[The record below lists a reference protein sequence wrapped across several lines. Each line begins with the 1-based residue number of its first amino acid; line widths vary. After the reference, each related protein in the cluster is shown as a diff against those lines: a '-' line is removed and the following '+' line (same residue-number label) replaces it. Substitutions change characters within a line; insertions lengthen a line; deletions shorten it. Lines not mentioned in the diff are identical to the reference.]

1 MLKINRLKIQI
12 KTPKREY
19 GFDEIFK
26 SGLNF
31 VASDNNTRGKS
42 SILIAI
48 YYCLGLEEIIG
59 GVNEKVLTSV
69 YKSAI
74 EDGTD
79 TWPVLE
85 SSIFL
90 EISNGSET
98 ITIFRA
104 AKMENRDSKLVTVYF
119 SSLDQMKNEEVGVEE
134 FYVHMKNS
142 AINTKGFHSFLE
154 KFLNVK
160 LPIVTTSDDSER
172 KLYLQLIFSSMFIE
186 QKHGWSDV
194 FSGMPYLGIKD
205 AKKRVTEFVLGLET
219 FENERKRNQLVS
231 KERNIKDR
239 WKSIWQELNIIQS
252 REECKVS
259 GIPVLPQILD
269 DDFDD
274 KVNVFEIHGEHAPI
288 DLWIERL
295 KNEHESLKTIRPKI
309 IDNFEE
315 LQNELHETE
324 KLILEKESILNE
336 LQNES
341 ASCRRSIFS
350 LTQNMEVINNDITN
364 NKDAEKLRKL
374 GSELGCQTSNG
385 ICPVCNQVIKD
396 TLLPGQHQYEIM
408 SIEQNINHL
417 VAQKEMLE
425 YALKSEK
432 VTKED
437 IDIQIQKIRTSL
449 ITLQRLAKSIR
460 SDLYSVNE
468 DLSETVI
475 YKRINIAH
483 KIEDLQKFKLELKNI
498 TNKFVVLSLEWKD
511 YLEDKG
517 NMPKDKFS
525 LSDASKILLFQ
536 EKFKENLKEYK
547 YTSISNV
554 DSIKIS
560 KDNYLPMIEDFDMK
574 FDSSASDNIRAIW
587 AYTMALLQ
595 TSVNKQG
602 NHFGALIFD
611 EPAQHSIGSYDM
623 EKFFE
628 SILKYK
634 DTCQVIIG
642 ITVNSE
648 EIKDAIKKLEKD
660 KYHLIKIGNKAFM
673 AQQR

>member
-1 MLKINRLKIQI
+1 MLKINRLRIQI
-12 KTPKREY
+12 KTSKREY

-26 SGLNF
+26 TGLNF

-42 SILIAI
+42 SVLIAI
-48 YYCLGLEEIIG
+48 YYCLGFEEIIG

-69 YKSAI
+69 YKSTI

-85 SSIFL
+85 SGAFL
-90 EISNGSET
+90 EINNGYET

-119 SSLDQMKNEEVGVEE
+119 GSFDQINNENIGVEE

-160 LPIVTTSDDSER
+160 LPIVTTSDNSER

-186 QKHGWSDV
+186 QKHGWSDI
-194 FSGMPYLGIKD
+194 FSGMPYLGIRD
-205 AKKRVTEFVLGLET
+205 GKKRVTEFVLGLET

-231 KERNIKDR
+231 KERSIKDR
-239 WKSIWQELNIIQS
+239 WKAIWQELNILQS
-252 REECKVS
+252 REECRVS
-259 GIPVLPQILD
+259 GIPILPQILE

-295 KNEHESLKTIRPKI
+295 KKEHESLKTLKPKI

-315 LQNELHETE
+315 LQNELHKTE
-324 KLILEKESILNE
+324 ELISEKETLLNE
-336 LQNES
+336 LQDES
-341 ASCRRSIFS
+341 ISCRRSIFS
-350 LTQNMEVINNDITN
+350 LKQNIEVINNDITN
-364 NKDAEKLRKL
+364 NKDAEKLRNL

-385 ICPVCNQVIKD
+385 ICPVCSQVIKD

-417 VAQKEMLE
+417 IAQKEMLE

-432 VTKED
+432 AIKED
-437 IDIQIQKIRTSL
+437 VDIQIQKIRTSL
-449 ITLQRLAKSIR
+449 ITFQRLAKSIR

-475 YKRINIAH
+475 YKRMNIAH

-498 TNKFVVLSLEWKD
+498 TSKFVELSGEWKE
-511 YLEDKG
+511 YLEDKE
-517 NMPKDKFS
+517 NMPKDRFS
-525 LSDASKILLFQ
+525 LSDSAKILLFQ
-536 EKFKENLKEYK
+536 EKFKENLKDYK
-547 YTSISNV
+547 YTSLSNV

-595 TSVNKQG
+595 TSLDKQG
-602 NHFGALIFD
+602 NHFGILIFD
-611 EPAQHSIGSYDM
+611 EPAQHSIGSQDM
-623 EKFFE
+623 EKFFN

-634 DTCQVIIG
+634 DCQVIIG
-642 ITVNSE
+642 ITVNSK
-648 EIKDAIKKLEKD
+648 EIKEAIKKLDKN

-673 AQQR
+673 GQ